1 MMDHLLAAAIVFLLA
16 NLALGLW
23 RIWRGPTTADRM
35 LSALLFGATS
45 VAVLILMAEWQAI
58 PALRIVALLLVM
70 LAAIITITYAGISRA
85 SGPSDQPGG
94 QQR

>member
-1 MMDHLLAAAIVFLLA
+1 MMDHLLASAIVFLLA
-16 NLALGLW
+16 NLALGFW
-23 RIWRGPTTADRM
+23 RIWLGPTTADRM

-58 PALRIVALLLVM
+58 PALRVVALLLVM

-85 SGPSDQPGG
+85 SRSSRRAGGEPS
-94 QQR
+94 

>member
-1 MMDHLLAAAIVFLLA
+1 MIDHLLAAAIVFLLA

-58 PALRIVALLLVM
+58 PALRVVALLLVM

-85 SGPSDQPGG
+85 SRSSGG
-94 QQR
+94 SEGRSS